1 MSLECSGKQGRRQ
14 LREGLEAAD
23 QFDEFQVAGRLFPVA
38 CVALEITQ
46 RCNLDCTLCYLSE
59 HAEQA
64 HDVPLVVLF
73 QRIAIVHRRYGPGA
87 TVQIT
92 GGDPTLRKTEDIE
105 ALCQEIRR
113 LNMRSCLMTNGIRAN
128 RAFLVRLAQAGL
140 DDVAFHVDLT
150 QERTGFESEGAL
162 NAVRQDY
169 IERARNLGLRIL
181 FNTTVCPANLAE
193 VPALCQFFRSQAR
206 HVSLVSFQ
214 MQADTGRG
222 TARER
227 DVALTQ
233 DVLSDHISVGFGVDF
248 PSKMGIGHSECS
260 RNDHLAI
267 SGDRAVSFLTNKT
280 LLKRVIS
287 TLERVDTSGRVVAD
301 LPDMVRKAPLRDPVM
316 VLCFATELLRIL
328 WRLRSGLWAGRGR
341 VSRMSV
347 VLHSFMDAKALV
359 KERCEA
365 CVFMV
370 ATGNGPISMCVYN
383 AERDAQLF
391 APVSV
396 NEGGKDAWW
405 SAATG
410 QVSDTPV
417 YGLPPSPK
425 FKHMKG
431 RERAAEMR
439 RRGKSI

>member
-1 MSLECSGKQGRRQ
+1 MNADCSGKHGRRQ
-14 LREGLEAAD
+14 LREGLKAAG

-59 HAEQA
+59 NAEQA
-64 HDVPLVVLF
+64 YDVPLVVLF
-73 QRIAIVHRRYGPGA
+73 QRIAMVHRRYGPGA
-87 TVQIT
+87 TIQIT
-92 GGDPTLRKTEDIE
+92 GGDPTLRKVEDIE

-128 RAFLVRLAQAGL
+128 RPFLARLAQAGL
-140 DDVAFHVDLT
+140 NDVAFHVDLT
-150 QERTGFESEGAL
+150 QERVGFESESAL
-162 NAVRQDY
+162 NAVRKDY
-169 IERARNLGLRIL
+169 IGRARNLGLRIL
-181 FNTTVCPANLAE
+181 FNTTVYPGNLAE

-206 HVSLVSFQ
+206 YVSLVSFQ

-222 TARER
+222 AADKR
-227 DVALTQ
+227 DIALTQ
-233 DVLSDHISVGFGVDF
+233 DVLSDHISAGFNVDF

-260 RNDHLAI
+260 RYDHLAI
-267 SGDRAVSFLTNKT
+267 SGDRAVSFLANKA

-287 TLERVDTSGRVVAD
+287 TLEHVDTSGRVVAD
-301 LPDMVRKAPLRDPVM
+301 LPDMIRKAPLCDPIM
-316 VLCFATELLRIL
+316 VLRFATELLKMI

-347 VLHSFMDAKALV
+347 VLHSLMDAKALV
-359 KERCEA
+359 TERCEA

-370 ATGNGPISMCVYN
+370 ATSTGPVSMCEFN
-383 AERDAQLF
+383 AERDAHLF
-391 APVSV
+391 KPVSL
-396 NEGGKDAWW
+396 NADGKETWW

-410 QVSDTPV
+410 QMTDTPY

-425 FKHMKG
+425 FKQMKG

-439 RRGKSI
+439 RRGKPI